1 MNEPEL
7 KPLTVSQYVA
17 LMIYLIISMAIWI
30 PIGYLAASVNLNV
43 TILIGIMLFI
53 ISVCKMYLGVK

>member
-17 LMIYLIISMAIWI
+17 LMMYLIISMVIWI
-30 PIGYLAASVNLNV
+30 PVVYLAASINVNV

-53 ISVCKMYLGVK
+53 MSVCKMYLGVK